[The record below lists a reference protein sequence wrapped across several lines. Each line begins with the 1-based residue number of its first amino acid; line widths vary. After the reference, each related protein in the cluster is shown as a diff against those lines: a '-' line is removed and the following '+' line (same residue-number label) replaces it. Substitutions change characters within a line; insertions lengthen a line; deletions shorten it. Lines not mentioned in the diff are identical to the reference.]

1 MTPRPLTASSY
12 RFAAAAHRSEAENR
26 RRSPLA
32 FQRAFA
38 GVLHTWATA
47 ADARADEADRSA
59 QPDLFGE
66 RTA

>member
-1 MTPRPLTASSY
+1 MTTRD
-12 RFAAAAHRSEAENR
+12 EAR
-26 RRSPLA
+26 A
-32 FQRAFA
+32 FLEKRAFA
-38 GVLHTWATA
+38 GVLDTWASA